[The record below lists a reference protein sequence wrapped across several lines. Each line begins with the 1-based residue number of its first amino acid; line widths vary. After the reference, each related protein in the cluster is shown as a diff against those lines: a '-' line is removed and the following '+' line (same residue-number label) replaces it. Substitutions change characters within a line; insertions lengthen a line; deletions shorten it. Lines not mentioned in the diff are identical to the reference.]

1 MLWGGVLEMSW
12 TQGLSY
18 VLTHFSLLSASQI
31 KNPTSPNLE
40 GHDSVSTLL
49 FCGAWKVTGK
59 GRGRRAGIQKSAS
72 EQRPSPMV
80 DFKVN
85 LDSAWRHQYFSLHR
99 AHPSLQPNVTI
110 SARRP
115 PKQLNHSSFAGTN
128 NIMQFQCLLHPNSHM
143 WWPLDYCSKRIWQ
156 GLAAIRVQS
165 SWIPHPPYSHP
176 L

>member
-1 MLWGGVLEMSW
+1 MSW

-18 VLTHFSLLSASQI
+18 VLTHFFPAISITNKESYSL
-31 KNPTSPNLE
+31 PNLE

-59 GRGRRAGIQKSAS
+59 GRGRRAGNTKIS
-72 EQRPSPMV
+72 
-80 DFKVN
+80 F
-85 LDSAWRHQYFSLHR
+85 R
-99 AHPSLQPNVTI
+99 AAAQPNGRLQSQTWFCMKTSTFFFI
-110 SARRP
+110 EHILPSAKCDHFCQRP